1 VIELRDVQKLQELS
15 IKDRYNVLE
24 YLVKELIGM
33 KIQHNSML
41 ADSSTLSL

>member
-33 KIQHNSML
+33 KI
-41 ADSSTLSL
+41 